1 MTSRRLS
8 ILFFE
13 GAFSLSGA
21 GAGTAVRL
29 TDGDTGPWIVDFAGL
44 GASAGLTG
52 TAFTRAAAAGAGVA
66 CAGAAG
72 AGTGRVTDGDGGT
85 GVGRDFFAL
94 SASFKI
100 AGKAT
105 ITRPNNMLSISS
117 IGPKILPYSQK
128 NKRWPDKPAITGV

>member
-52 TAFTRAAAAGAGVA
+52 TAFTRAAAAGAGV
-66 CAGAAG
+66 AG

>member
-21 GAGTAVRL
+21 WAGTAVRL

-52 TAFTRAAAAGAGVA
+52 TAFTRAAAAG
-66 CAGAAG
+66 AGAAG

>member
-52 TAFTRAAAAGAGVA
+52 TAFTRAAAAG
-66 CAGAAG
+66 AGAAG